1 MSSSDGLV
9 DRMVEHVPEFK
20 GYGKSENRR
29 ASDKMAREAWGK
41 ELRFGIEV
49 LNKQL
54 NANSKLG
61 DSKKQVAQTVIG
73 KLNLLVEDF
82 DQLAGDISLFR
93 AKDLNEDDIEAIVTL
108 DLNLLTRSTAIK
120 EKAIRTSREIAS
132 SPSWDRE
139 VDELYNKIKDLDETW
154 KRRGRLMSTIGT

>member
-1 MSSSDGLV
+1 
-9 DRMVEHVPEFK
+9 
-20 GYGKSENRR
+20 
-29 ASDKMAREAWGK
+29 MAREAWGK

-154 KRRGRLMSTIGT
+154 KRRGRLISTIGT

>member
-1 MSSSDGLV
+1 
-9 DRMVEHVPEFK
+9 
-20 GYGKSENRR
+20 
-29 ASDKMAREAWGK
+29 WGK

-154 KRRGRLMSTIGT
+154 KRRARLMSSIGT